1 MYYVMRP
8 DNVNDPHPV
17 FTRYGRL
24 SHNLHRSLA
33 TAAKLKGRVYE
44 TNGAGNTLVK
54 DFWEYIPPA
63 GLAPSSRVR
72 RMQRAEMAL
81 FGRTL

>member
-1 MYYVMRP
+1 MFYVMRP

-17 FTRYGRL
+17 FSRYGRL
-24 SHNLHRSLA
+24 SHNLSRCLA

-54 DFWEYIPPA
+54 DFWVDPAPAPAVPPK
-63 GLAPSSRVR
+63 LR